1 MKVDA
6 SRRRND
12 PRKLNKVLMS
22 MVRLRSK
29 TYQPIKAE
37 RVSSERL
44 TPGSESSS
52 RRVWGQRPGQ
62 LVVSKEGCSIQSSF
76 YKKLEQ
82 SFSV

>member
-1 MKVDA
+1 MKVQA
-6 SRRRND
+6 SRRQRD
-12 PRKLNKVLMS
+12 PRKLTLKIGLMI

-62 LVVSKEGCSIQSSF
+62 LAIKRDYDFHGPFLFFV
-76 YKKLEQ
+76 KLHLL
-82 SFSV
+82 

>member
-62 LVVSKEGCSIQSSF
+62 LAIKRDYDFHGPFLFLSSYIC
-76 YKKLEQ
+76 YK
-82 SFSV
+82 